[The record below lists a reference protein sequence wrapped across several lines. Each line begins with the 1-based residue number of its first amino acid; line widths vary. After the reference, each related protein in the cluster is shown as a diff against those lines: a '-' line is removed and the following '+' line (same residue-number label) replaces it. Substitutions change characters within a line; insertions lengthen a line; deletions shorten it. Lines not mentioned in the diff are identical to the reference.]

1 MMRWK
6 ILELAGKYSSVDEI
20 IAELEGN
27 ASLGLDRDAALDI
40 LNLYKDTLSQDLQIE
55 IENKLS
61 L

>member
-1 MMRWK
+1 MRWK

>member
-1 MMRWK
+1 MRWK

-20 IAELEGN
+20 IAELEVN